1 MKILVILLMLVA
13 IADARPGGGNTSS
26 GGSRTRSSSSSSSSS
41 SRSSSSSSSSSS
53 RPSSSSS
60 SSRPSSSSSSSR
72 PSSSSSS
79 GSYSGSSSGGGGNF
93 GFWILGGL
101 FGGIAIFAA
110 ALVIS
115 NRRFSRGSSV
125 TVHSAPVVADVEP
138 LRIKDPAFS
147 LPMFEN
153 FVFEL
158 VAAVHRGRGDRLLA
172 AFHRYLSPA
181 VIDHLSGRGVASY
194 VPVIGAVRVQDYS
207 VISEGRDQL
216 SVEVESTLTTGDDS
230 SNVLEM
236 WKFVRANG
244 VLTPEPSAS
253 PRTSP
258 CSHCGAVTDTNRP
271 TCAHCAKPITSP
283 FNWEVDRM
291 WVISE
296 TRVRASL
303 TGTVPEQGNTL
314 STVFQLSVD
323 LRMKQLTEHDPAV
336 TWDSV
341 KRRVE
346 RIYTELNT
354 AWNANDL
361 RPVRGLVTA
370 SLRNYLQYWL
380 DAYAGQG
387 LRNQITRA
395 KLTKLDLAKV
405 TRDLYYDAI
414 TVRIFATGYDFTLD
428 KRNDV
433 VGGSNN
439 QYRPYTEYWTFLRS
453 ASRVGK
459 VNDTTNCPN
468 CGAPQSLSDAGECT
482 HCNAMIESGAFDWV
496 LSKIE
501 QDDSYGG

>member
-1 MKILVILLMLVA
+1 MRILIILLMLVA
-13 IADARPGGGNTSS
+13 VADARPGGGNTSS
-26 GGSRTRSSSSSSSSS
+26 GGSRTRSSSSSSSSRSSSSSSSSS
-41 SRSSSSSSSSSS
+41 SRSSSSSSSS

-60 SSRPSSSSSSSR
+60 SSRPSSSSSSS
-72 PSSSSSS
+72 
-79 GSYSGSSSGGGGNF
+79 SGGDYSNSGYDNGNF

-101 FGGIAIFAA
+101 FSGITIFAA

-125 TVHSAPVVADVEP
+125 TVHSAPAVADVGP
-138 LRIKDPAFS
+138 LQQKDPAFS

-158 VAAVHRGRGDRLLA
+158 VAAVHRGRGDRHLS
-172 AFHRYLSPA
+172 AFDRYLSAA
-181 VIDHLSGRGVASY
+181 VVEHLRGRGVASY
-194 VPVIGAVRVQDYS
+194 RPVIGAVRVQDYS

-216 SVEVESTLTTGDDS
+216 SVEVESTLSTDDDS

-236 WKFVRANG
+236 WKFVRANDG
-244 VLTPEPSAS
+244 LTPEPSAS
-253 PRTSP
+253 PRLSP
-258 CSHCGAVTDTNRP
+258 CAQCGAVTDTNRP
-271 TCAHCAKPITSP
+271 TCAHCGKPITSP
-283 FNWEVDRM
+283 FNWKVDRM
-291 WVISE
+291 WLISE

-303 TGTVPEQGNTL
+303 TGTVPEQGNKL
-314 STVFQLSVD
+314 STVFQLSVAS
-323 LRMKQLTEHDPAV
+323 RMNALTRSDPAV
-336 TWDSV
+336 SWDNV
-341 KRRVE
+341 KARVE
-346 RIYTELNT
+346 RVYAELNA

-361 RPVRGLVTA
+361 KPVRGLVTA

-395 KLTKLDLAKV
+395 SLTKLDLAKV

-428 KRNDV
+428 KRDDV

-439 QYRPYTEYWTFLRS
+439 QYRPYTEYWTFIRS

-459 VNDTTNCPN
+459 VNDTTACPN
-468 CGAPQSLSDAGECT
+468 CGAPQSISDAGECT
-482 HCNAMIESGAFDWV
+482 HCNAMLEGGAFDWV